1 VLEQRSIRLVD
12 FFGSHVSSRSV
23 WTLRAASQLLS
34 CGTVCHG
41 VHGAVMTA
49 NVEVPVPEAGCFNQS
64 VLYDQL
70 YRSCIDQLRITLRT
84 VDAEAT

>member
-1 VLEQRSIRLVD
+1 
-12 FFGSHVSSRSV
+12 
-23 WTLRAASQLLS
+23 
-34 CGTVCHG
+34 
-41 VHGAVMTA
+41 MTA